1 MDWKSEISCSHL
13 CCYDKTIQ
21 GSNLFPALLKM
32 PNTKLIAFR
41 NRLHPVKNHG
51 NLLIH
56 QNITVAKAKKI
67 ASVFV
72 LSALIIFL
80 LQDVKE

>member
-1 MDWKSEISCSHL
+1 
-13 CCYDKTIQ
+13 
-21 GSNLFPALLKM
+21 M

-67 ASVFV
+67 ASVFERFIAIV
-72 LSALIIFL
+72 ILYLQFL
-80 LQDVKE
+80 C